1 MIKVENLEAGMM
13 ILLEGR
19 KLAVEVLGVDNFG
32 NADLYKI
39 GHYGKGFNVT
49 ALPAGSM
56 VRLAA

>member
-1 MIKVENLEAGMM
+1 MINVENLEAGMK

-19 KLAVEVLGVDNFG
+19 KLAVEVMSVDNWG

-49 ALPAGSM
+49 AVPAGTM

>member
-1 MIKVENLEAGMM
+1 MIAVENLEAGMM

-19 KLAVEVLGVDNFG
+19 KQAVEVMSVDNWG

-49 ALPAGSM
+49 SLPAGSL

>member
-1 MIKVENLEAGMM
+1 MIAVENLEAGMM
-13 ILLEGR
+13 IIPEGR
-19 KLAVEVLGVDNFG
+19 KLAVEVMSVDNWG

-49 ALPAGSM
+49 AVPAGTL